1 MSIKKFS
8 IQKYKKKC
16 HIVEKMNMGTT
27 SKHQEQEG
35 IAYICG
41 KCHGEIS
48 KNDETCPHCG
58 VKLGKIKCPYC
69 GFTGDADD
77 FKNDRCPKC
86 GKHRTLS
93 VPVNIDKPHY
103 YRTSPKKTHLTNPPT
118 RYHSYKVG
126 CIVMSIAFVV
136 SVIVFLKYFNI
147 M

>member
-1 MSIKKFS
+1 MI
-8 IQKYKKKC
+8 YK
-16 HIVEKMNMGTT
+16 HSYNIVEKNNMTKKTT
-27 SKHQEQEG
+27 VNESDTVT
-35 IAYICG
+35 YICG

-69 GFTGDADD
+69 GFTGDEKA

-93 VPVNIDKPHY
+93 VPINIDKPHY
-103 YRTSPKKTHLTNPPT
+103 YCTSPKKTNLSNPPT